1 MIPLDLD
8 VCQKASRYA
17 TRVCQEMTKRSSLIK
32 DLKKDSVPYFE
43 RDEIMPYLGDKLGK
57 GGFNNVYELEKINL
71 DESSPVNDE
80 QRQQRLVVK
89 RNIGRKLLAVKF
101 LNEAAMANTNE
112 FCNGAADL
120 LLEAKYLSAI
130 SNHPH
135 PSIISLHGVAAAGAA
150 GFATGQMGGY
160 FLVVDRLY
168 DTLDKRIDI
177 WKELKRRK
185 LRHLSPANIKLLQ
198 AMFLQRLHVACDI
211 CGAIRHLHNLK
222 IVFRDLKPDN
232 VGFNFEGRVKLF
244 DFGLA
249 KELDPLQKTA
259 DDCYEMSG
267 GTGSR
272 RFMAPEVA
280 LGEPYNL
287 SADIYSFSILFW
299 ELVALEKAFG
309 KLTQEEHR
317 EMVIKKNDRPP
328 LKRDWK
334 PAIQYILQNC
344 WTRNPR
350 QRLNAKDLYNAL
362 KEQIDSYYED
372 GFESYEEGQE
382 NKLCI

>member
-1 MIPLDLD
+1 MLPLDLD

-17 TRVCQEMTKRSSLIK
+17 TRVCQEMTKRSGLIK
-32 DLKKDSVPYFE
+32 DLKVDCIPYFE
-43 RDEIMPYLGDKLGK
+43 RDEVMPYLGEKLGK
-57 GGFNNVYELEKINL
+57 GGFNSVYELDKIEL
-71 DESSPVNDE
+71 DESSPCSEE
-80 QRQQRLVVK
+80 QRQQRSAVAHSLQ
-89 RNIGRKLLAVKF
+89 RKLAIKF
-101 LNEAAMANTNE
+101 LNESAMANSNE

-120 LLEAKYLSAI
+120 LLEAKYLSAL

-135 PSIISLHGVAAAGAA
+135 PSIIALHGVAAAGSA

-185 LRHLSPANIKLLQ
+185 MRHSSPTNIKLLQ
-198 AMFLQRLHVACDI
+198 AMFLQRLQVACDI
-211 CGAIRHLHNLK
+211 CSAIRHLHNLK

-232 VGFNFEGRVKLF
+232 VGFDFEGRVKLF

-249 KELDPLQKTA
+249 KELDPLQRTP
-259 DDCYEMSG
+259 DGMYEMSG

-287 SADIYSFSILFW
+287 AADIYSFAILFW

-309 KLTQEEHR
+309 KLSQEDHKEK
-317 EMVIKKNDRPP
+317 VIQNNERPP
-328 LKRDWK
+328 LRREWK
-334 PAIQYILQNC
+334 PDIQFILQNC
-344 WTRNPR
+344 WKRNPR
-350 QRLNAKDLYNAL
+350 ERTNAKDLYKQL
-362 KEQIDSYYED
+362 KEQVNVYYED
-372 GFESYEEGQE
+372 GFEMCEEGHE
-382 NKLCI
+382 KRLCI